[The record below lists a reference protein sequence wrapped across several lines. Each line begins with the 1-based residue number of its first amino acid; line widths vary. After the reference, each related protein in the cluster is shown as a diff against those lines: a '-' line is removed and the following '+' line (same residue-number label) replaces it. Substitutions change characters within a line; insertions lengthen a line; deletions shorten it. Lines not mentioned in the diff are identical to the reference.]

1 MVVLKTS
8 VEILIFLKKFF
19 EILREIGEGTE
30 FTFFKLHKWFTY
42 QKKPWGPLAWNDP
55 NIIDFNFPHFSNIKR
70 KVLCIFFLTSL

>member
-42 QKKPWGPLAWNDP
+42 QKKPWGLYNSSIWRKKIGKIENLAYRVSP
-55 NIIDFNFPHFSNIKR
+55 KTCSEKMPI
-70 KVLCIFFLTSL
+70 L